1 MTRED
6 ALALLAAVTARWVA
20 DPESDVV
27 HAEVVED
34 RWAVR
39 IRQRVRDYTTV
50 WFDVGTRSV
59 RWEAYVLPAPARQ
72 REEVYRQCLVRN
84 AATWRVH
91 FAVDAHGEIVL
102 RGRLALAALSE
113 RELEH
118 VLAEIYDLVEVS
130 FPALLRTAFP
140 TREKTP

>member
-1 MTRED
+1 MTD
-6 ALALLAAVTARWVA
+6 RWVA

-27 HAEVVED
+27 YAELVDE

-50 WFDVGTRSV
+50 WFDVGTRSM

-91 FAVDAHGEIVL
+91 FAVDRHGEIVL
-102 RGRLALAALSE
+102 RGRLALGAVGE

-130 FPALLRTAFP
+130 FPGLRRAAFP
-140 TREKTP
+140 SREKTP